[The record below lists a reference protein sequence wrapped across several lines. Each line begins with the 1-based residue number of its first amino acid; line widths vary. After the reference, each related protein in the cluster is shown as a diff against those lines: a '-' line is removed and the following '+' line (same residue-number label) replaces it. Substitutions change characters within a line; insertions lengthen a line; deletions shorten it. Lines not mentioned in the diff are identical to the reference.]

1 MWVVGQVVGLD
12 RWINVSWVMWWRGF
26 GSVEIGGFL
35 DGDWGFLGGMGSS
48 RLELIVWWVFFFFFF
63 MWFWFYGLVGGVRI
77 CGGGSVLVG
86 GMVAIFFYH
95 LLWLV
100 LEAEGE
106 REEKEKRVK

>member
-1 MWVVGQVVGLD
+1 
-12 RWINVSWVMWWRGF
+12 
-26 GSVEIGGFL
+26 
-35 DGDWGFLGGMGSS
+35 
-48 RLELIVWWVFFFFFF
+48 
-63 MWFWFYGLVGGVRI
+63 MWFWFDGLMGGARI

-86 GMVAIFFYH
+86 GMVAIFFFFNH